1 MKLSASSLP
10 LPVASA
16 ERLPAAVD
24 LRGLAPTAPN
34 FFPPPPP
41 DAADAASASYAF
53 RGRGLHFG
61 RVAFPDDAAAYVVR
75 TSVAD
80 ASQKEVTH
88 AVATLGYYN
97 HGAEIS
103 DADALP
109 QALEW
114 VKVASVLHAELGA
127 EDEDGDAKGGE
138 GTVPAKVTE
147 KAEEVRNGSED
158 EVQVAEER
166 QQ

>member
-1 MKLSASSLP
+1 MNLSASSLP

-24 LRGLAPTAPN
+24 MRGKAPTARN

-41 DAADAASASYAF
+41 DAADAATASYAF
-53 RGRGLHFG
+53 RGRGMHYG
-61 RVAFPDDAAAYVVR
+61 RVALPDDAAAYVVR
-75 TSVAD
+75 TSAAD
-80 ASQKEVTH
+80 ASQKQVTH

-97 HGAEIS
+97 HGAEVS

-109 QALEW
+109 RAVEW

-127 EDEDGDAKGGE
+127 EDEDGDAEGGE
-138 GTVPAKVTE
+138 VTAPVKVTE
-147 KAEEVRNGSED
+147 KAEELRNGSED
-158 EVQVAEER
+158 EANVTEEG
-166 QQ
+166 QK